1 VVNDLGGSIE
11 GEGADAGP
19 AATVAAEITDAGGT
33 AEADTNDI
41 STAAGGEALVGT
53 ALERFGRIDIVVNN
67 AGIMRWAG
75 PPEVDEADLAAHLA
89 VHVNGS
95 FHTIRAAWPHFL
107 DQGRGRIVNTTS
119 SGVFGLPKNTA
130 YATAKGGV
138 IGLTRSL
145 AVAGRKADIK
155 VNCIAPGAMTR
166 MAGPVEETPGTS
178 PDLVA
183 PMVAFLAHDDCPVTG
198 EIYTAGFG
206 RFARL
211 FIASTQGWVGEAP
224 TVEDIA
230 ANWATINDETDYY
243 VPPDLM
249 SWSAAFLSH
258 QQQ

>member
-1 VVNDLGGSIE
+1 ME
-11 GEGADAGP
+11 GDGADAGP
-19 AATVAAEITDAGGT
+19 AAAVADEIVAAGG
-33 AEADTNDI
+33 AAVADTTDI
-41 STAAGGEALVGT
+41 STAEGGESLIGAALDH
-53 ALERFGRIDIVVNN
+53 FGRIDVVVNN

-75 PPEVDEADLAAHLA
+75 PPEVDEADITAHLA
-89 VHVNGS
+89 VHVMGS
-95 FHTIRAAWPHFL
+95 FHTVRAAWPKFL
-107 DQGRGRIVNTTS
+107 EQGRGRIVNTTS

-130 YATAKGGV
+130 YAAAKGGV

-145 AVAGRKADIK
+145 AVAGRKHDIK

-166 MAGPVEETPGTS
+166 MAGPVEETPETS

-211 FIASTQGWVGEAP
+211 FVASTQGWVGEAP
-224 TVEDIA
+224 TVEDVA
-230 ANWATINDETDYY
+230 EHWATINDETDYF
-243 VPPDLM
+243 VPADLL

-258 QQQ
+258 QSPQ